1 MQRLT
6 TADNKAT
13 IEFKGLNRKLPPRE
27 QKARQYIINSFTGKM
42 PTLIPFALENNSV
55 IKLAS
60 YLLKHTTGS
69 KHTLYQYVFGIYR
82 FSKWINKKPDQ
93 IIKEVLD
100 DKNAI
105 DLYIESI
112 DNFIGDLQAEDL
124 APGPINNHVKGVK
137 SLFRVNRIS
146 LQLPFRIR
154 KTVRYPDRS
163 PTPEELAKIID
174 IADLR
179 NKVIV
184 SILALSGIRIG
195 TLVKLQYRHI
205 KNDLETGV
213 TPINLHIEAEITKGK
228 YHNYDTFIG
237 CEATAYLKTY
247 LDARRI
253 GNERLESV
261 KNRGMPS
268 EEITDSSPL
277 IRDRHKTQVKPI
289 TPSAV
294 HSIIHTLYRKA
305 GLIENGGKIRYDL
318 RPHSIRKYFRTQLG
332 ANSKIPTDYIEYM
345 MGHTISTYN
354 DIKMKGIP
362 FLRNLYSNS
371 GLSIRPK
378 TKISNIE
385 RLKMFAES
393 LGLNP
398 DDVLSRDA
406 LTMPHRTVIDPEQR
420 TIEVLNQALK
430 HAIIKELKTSIL

>member
-1 MQRLT
+1 ML
-6 TADNKAT
+6 
-13 IEFKGLNRKLPPRE
+13 
-27 QKARQYIINSFTGKM
+27 
-42 PTLIPFALENNSV
+42 
-55 IKLAS
+55 
-60 YLLKHTTGS
+60 
-69 KHTLYQYVFGIYR
+69 
-82 FSKWINKKPDQ
+82 
-93 IIKEVLD
+93 
-100 DKNAI
+100 
-105 DLYIESI
+105 
-112 DNFIGDLQAEDL
+112 
-124 APGPINNHVKGVK
+124 
-137 SLFRVNRIS
+137 
-146 LQLPFRIR
+146 R

-179 NKVIV
+179 DKVII

-195 TLVKLQYRHI
+195 TLVKLQYRHV
-205 KNDLETGV
+205 KSDMETGV

-237 CEATAYLKTY
+237 CEANAYLKTY

-253 GNERLESV
+253 GNERLESG
-261 KNRGMPS
+261 KKRGMPP
-268 EEITDSSPL
+268 EEITDFSPL
-277 IRDRHKTQVKPI
+277 IRDRHTTQTKPI
-289 TPSAV
+289 TPNAV

-398 DDVLSRDA
+398 DDVLSKDA

-430 HAIIKELKTSIL
+430 QAIIKELKTSIL